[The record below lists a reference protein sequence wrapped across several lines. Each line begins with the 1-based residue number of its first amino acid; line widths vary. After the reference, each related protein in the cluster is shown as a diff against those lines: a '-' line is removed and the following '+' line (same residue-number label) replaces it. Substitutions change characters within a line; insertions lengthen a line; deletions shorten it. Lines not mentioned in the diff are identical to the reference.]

1 MQPKEKKNKQTN
13 KQTKTKQGFFWD
25 LRVVWFQKV
34 ILINWFFFFLN
45 LDINLVVLL
54 TN

>member
-1 MQPKEKKNKQTN
+1 MQPKGEKKK
-13 KQTKTKQGFFWD
+13 KKQGFFCD